1 MSKVQVG
8 AVIRINHGPHLN
20 KLAVV
25 LDVVDAVRLLV
36 DGPLTGV
43 ERTVLPLKQASIT
56 GLEISITR
64 NASSKQLVKK
74 WTENNIQEQWDASAY
89 AKTLA
94 KRAARV
100 GLTDFRDNPC
110 ARSFDLRANGMKV
123 YAATPQQ
130 LASWECFC
138 GEQGCD
144 NGGGERPT
152 CWWFCEHPAH
162 ECDAEDIRNRIPVGM
177 LFELGSDRYACERC
191 IDKPHSCE
199 AEHCPGDHLGGNSEC
214 SEDDAEASTWNRH
227 SVTASVAMCPA

>member
-1 MSKVQVG
+1 MSEVQVG

-20 KLAVV
+20 RLAVV

-74 WTENNIQEQWDASAY
+74 WTDSNIQEQWDASAY
-89 AKTLA
+89 AKTLV

-100 GLTDFRDNPC
+100 GRLTDFRDNSC
-110 ARSFDLRANGMKV
+110 ARSFVLRANGTKV

-130 LASWECFC
+130 LAS
-138 GEQGCD
+138 
-144 NGGGERPT
+144 
-152 CWWFCEHPAH
+152 
-162 ECDAEDIRNRIPVGM
+162 
-177 LFELGSDRYACERC
+177 
-191 IDKPHSCE
+191 
-199 AEHCPGDHLGGNSEC
+199 
-214 SEDDAEASTWNRH
+214 
-227 SVTASVAMCPA
+227 